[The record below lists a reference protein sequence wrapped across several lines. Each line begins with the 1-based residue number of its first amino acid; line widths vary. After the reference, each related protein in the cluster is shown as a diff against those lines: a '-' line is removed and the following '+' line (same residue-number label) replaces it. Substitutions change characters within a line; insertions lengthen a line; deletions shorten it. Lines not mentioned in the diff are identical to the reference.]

1 MIYSEKGE
9 TKLDGTGPQLLVE
22 FSMIIDELNREGIL
36 SRDVLEAIY
45 DRSECAREE
54 SLVID
59 IEKLKKYGGTKCQK
73 NTTDGN

>member
-9 TKLDGTGPQLLVE
+9 IKLDGTGPQLLAD
-22 FSMIIDELNREGIL
+22 FSIIIDELNREGIL

-73 NTTDGN
+73 NTMDGN